1 MKCTVLVLLCL
12 AALVAARPDSV
23 IDIDLDD
30 IHHDLDIADD
40 TSVTGTY
47 SWTSPEG
54 VEYYIKYVADDDG
67 YRVLESNA
75 VPASADG
82 MKADGAQGSFVSL
95 EDLDD
100 DRK

>member
-54 VEYYIKYVADDDG
+54 VKYFVNYIADDDG
-67 YRVLESNA
+67 YRVLDTNA
-75 VPASADG
+75 VPVSGAGVRADG
-82 MKADGAQGSFVSL
+82 TQGSFVSSEEL
-95 EDLDD
+95 D